1 MKEFHFLLSLNSIT
15 IFMLTF
21 MHLNGRLD
29 GVYFP
34 PSNCMGDRYSRVILL
49 VKFNNLTL
57 GGKRLFSLF
66 PWRVA
71 CFHAVPQIDSI
82 SLGKPQIELKKRKK
96 KKRRRR

>member
-49 VKFNNLTL
+49 GTV
-57 GGKRLFSLF
+57 
-66 PWRVA
+66 
-71 CFHAVPQIDSI
+71 
-82 SLGKPQIELKKRKK
+82 
-96 KKRRRR
+96 